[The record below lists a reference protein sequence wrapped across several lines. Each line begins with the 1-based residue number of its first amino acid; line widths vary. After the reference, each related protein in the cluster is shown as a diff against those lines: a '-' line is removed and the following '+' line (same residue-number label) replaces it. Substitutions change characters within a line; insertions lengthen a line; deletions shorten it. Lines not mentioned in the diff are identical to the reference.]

1 MTRRAYLL
9 IYSSGV
15 GTREEIRDYIDNLP
29 EILNWRYDVPNAFYL
44 ISESDADE
52 IANRILHFSKGDGRF
67 LVTEVVENSQGWLPR
82 GAWRFLNEKTPAR
95 GTSPRSGK
103 ARVAKRSRSE

>member
-9 IYSSGV
+9 IYSNGV

-29 EILNWRYDVPNAFYL
+29 EILNWRYDVPHAFYL
-44 ISESDADE
+44 VSESNADE
-52 IANRILHFSKGDGRF
+52 ITNRILHFSKGNGRF

-82 GAWRFLNEKTPAR
+82 GAWRFLNEKTPASDS
-95 GTSPRSGK
+95 SPRPRK
-103 ARVAKRSRSE
+103 AAQVAKAK